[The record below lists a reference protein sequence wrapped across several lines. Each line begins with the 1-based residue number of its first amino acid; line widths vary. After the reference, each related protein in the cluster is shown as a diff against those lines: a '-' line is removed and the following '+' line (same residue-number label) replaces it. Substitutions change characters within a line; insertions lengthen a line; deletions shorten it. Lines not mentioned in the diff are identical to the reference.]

1 MNILVVEDNKYEM
14 NNIIKVIKSVS
25 KEFDIYRALTGEECF
40 KILEQIDIDLFI
52 LDIQLPDISGLNIAK
67 KIRNIPKY
75 ELTYMVFITTHI
87 YFQLDAFKKVNCY
100 DFIEKPYKKEELI
113 KIIKRLSRGILKQKQ
128 LIKSDRQ
135 QVYFE
140 MKDCTIKI
148 YADEILFIESQ
159 RRNCIIHTKNK
170 EFLVKNIT
178 FKGILEMLPKEY
190 FIQAHRSYIVNF
202 KNIERIEKVEKN
214 SWIVYFKG
222 YTLQAYV
229 SNSYKTEFSNEF
241 LS

>member
-87 YFQLDAFKKVNCY
+87 YF
-100 DFIEKPYKKEELI
+100 
-113 KIIKRLSRGILKQKQ
+113 
-128 LIKSDRQ
+128 
-135 QVYFE
+135 
-140 MKDCTIKI
+140 
-148 YADEILFIESQ
+148 
-159 RRNCIIHTKNK
+159 
-170 EFLVKNIT
+170 
-178 FKGILEMLPKEY
+178 
-190 FIQAHRSYIVNF
+190 
-202 KNIERIEKVEKN
+202 
-214 SWIVYFKG
+214 
-222 YTLQAYV
+222 
-229 SNSYKTEFSNEF
+229 
-241 LS
+241 